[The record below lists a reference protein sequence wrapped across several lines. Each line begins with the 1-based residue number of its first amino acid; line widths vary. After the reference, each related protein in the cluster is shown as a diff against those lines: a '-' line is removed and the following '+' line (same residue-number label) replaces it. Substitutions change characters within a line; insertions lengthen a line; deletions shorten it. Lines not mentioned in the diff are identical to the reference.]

1 MSAIKHRDGSFAY
14 RITLT
19 DGYTIPL
26 ISMTADESD
35 LYRRL
40 TPDNQQDF
48 LRNLAIYHL
57 TNDTAQELVKRIKA
71 ITQSQLHINTL
82 PLRRQYYAPE
92 IITAISSNLTL
103 MIARFNINI
112 AHGQNREWEVGKHK
126 IYDEPD
132 TRQSGTNLTI

>member
-1 MSAIKHRDGSFAY
+1 MTASKHRDGSFAY

-48 LRNLAIYHL
+48 LRNLAIQHL
-57 TNDTAQELVKRIKA
+57 TNINAQELVKRIKA
-71 ITQSQLHINTL
+71 STQSQLHINTL
-82 PLRRQYYAPE
+82 PLRRQYYTPE

-103 MIARFNINI
+103 MIARFSVNIP
-112 AHGQNREWEVGKHK
+112 HGQNREWEVGKQAP
-126 IYDEPD
+126 YDELD
-132 TRQSGTNLTI
+132 TRQNRITPSI